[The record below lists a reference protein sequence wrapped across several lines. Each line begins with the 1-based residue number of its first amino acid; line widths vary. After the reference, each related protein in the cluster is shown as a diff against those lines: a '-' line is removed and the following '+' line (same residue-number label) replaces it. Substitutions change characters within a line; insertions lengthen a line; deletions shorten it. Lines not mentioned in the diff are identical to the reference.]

1 MELITG
7 SYDLLRF
14 WQPWGP
20 WLAKV
25 KAGETVLACKTN
37 VLSHKYRNQ
46 GSSPSPPRREELLFP
61 QRGQSPAYPPLHLS
75 ATDQP
80 RLLSFTRE
88 TSTPDG
94 AKQEGITLWHAGQ
107 GPCASEGWEGTES
120 LGQWPS
126 RVPADSCPG
135 CPLVMYTVRTPQCT
149 VHPRSWPPTIPWLPP
164 SSHMRVSRSA
174 HRRLKFKKKLILVQ
188 KIFEIPAWIFHCFIF
203 F

>member
-25 KAGETVLACKTN
+25 KTGETVLACKTN

-46 GSSPSPPRREELLFP
+46 EGSPYPTPPHPEEKNCSSHREDSHLHIHPFTWVRQTSHVSFPSL
-61 QRGQSPAYPPLHLS
+61 
-75 ATDQP
+75 
-80 RLLSFTRE
+80 E

-149 VHPRSWPPTIPWLPP
+149 VHPRSWPPIIPWLPP
-164 SSHMRVSRSA
+164 SSHVRVSQSA
-174 HRRLKFKKKLILVQ
+174 HWNLKRSLFWCR
-188 KIFEIPAWIFHCFIF
+188 KIFEIPAWIFHCL
-203 F
+203 